1 MAAMLVAMLSAYATP
16 VVADNFENLGS
27 RLFDE
32 HEGLFDD
39 DDDGLLYRRAPICFP
54 DDEQAEL
61 IVGFGFVCVEA
72 DDRHDVS
79 DDDDHHDVLE
89 LVGLT
94 AGVVAEEGL

>member
-1 MAAMLVAMLSAYATP
+1 MRQILLVLAMAATLVAMLSAYAAP
-16 VVADNFENLGS
+16 VIADNFGGLDS

-39 DDDGLLYRRAPICFP
+39 DDDEELSDGGGPICFA

-72 DDRHDVS
+72 DDRHGVF
-79 DDDDHHDVLE
+79 DDDDHRDVLD
-89 LVGLT
+89 
-94 AGVVAEEGL
+94 

>member
-1 MAAMLVAMLSAYATP
+1 MRRILLVLAMAAMLVAMLSASAAP
-16 VVADNFENLGS
+16 VVADNFGDLGS

-39 DDDGLLYRRAPICFP
+39 DDDDGLVDRGGPICFP

-72 DDRHDVS
+72 DDRHDVFD
-79 DDDDHHDVLE
+79 DDDDHHDVLD
-89 LVGLT
+89 
-94 AGVVAEEGL
+94 